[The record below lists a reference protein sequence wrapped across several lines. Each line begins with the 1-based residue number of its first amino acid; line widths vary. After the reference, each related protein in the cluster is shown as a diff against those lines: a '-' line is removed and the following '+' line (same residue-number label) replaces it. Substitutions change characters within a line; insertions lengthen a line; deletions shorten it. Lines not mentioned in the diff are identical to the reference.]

1 MHVLAVSKGQP
12 ISKIE
17 ALYAQGQRDFG
28 ENYASEMV
36 RKMDA
41 LAETCPDIRWHFIG
55 QIQSNKIK
63 QIARANII
71 QSVSKIRQI
80 DVLVNATPH
89 EQLGIFIQVNLSP
102 RPTSRGP
109 GWIPGQARDDKAVFQ
124 DDKRGG
130 ALPEEIPAFKEA
142 ILKQPKLKLMGLM
155 TITPLERGDWF
166 KVMKSL
172 RLPDYPELSM
182 GMSDDYE
189 EAIKHGATWVRLGTA
204 LFGPRTNKAEGYP
217 ESLYNPLTSSS

>member
-12 ISKIE
+12 LSKIE
-17 ALYAQGQRDFG
+17 ALYNQGQRDFG
-28 ENYASEMV
+28 ENYASEMI

-41 LAETCPDIRWHFIG
+41 LAEKCPDIRWHFIG

-63 QIARANII
+63 QIARANVI
-71 QSVSKIRQI
+71 QSISKIKQI
-80 DVLVNATPH
+80 DAIAQGTFH
-89 EQLGIFIQVNLSP
+89 AKLGVFIQVNLD
-102 RPTSRGP
+102 RDPT
-109 GWIPGQARDDKAVFQ
+109 
-124 DDKRGG
+124 RGG
-130 ALPEEIPAFKEA
+130 ALPEEIPALKEA

-172 RLPDYPELSM
+172 QLSDYPELSM

-204 LFGPRTNKAEGYP
+204 LFGPRKLRAEGYP
-217 ESLYNPLTSSS
+217 ESLYK